1 MEIGSDSETLK
12 SGSVCIGA
20 DLTVVV
26 RDHDTAYC
34 ETPVFEFGFEP
45 EHVGVVGYAKI
56 LTHLV
61 LFNVNRAY
69 DNYDFGTVAELLEHL
84 ELAVRLETRKN
95 PACVIVVKQFSAQ
108 FQIKFVPELPDAFL
122 DMFGLDPHI
131 LFVVKTVFHIVR

>member
-12 SGSVCIGA
+12 SGPVCIGA

-26 RDHDTAYC
+26 CNHDTAYG
-34 ETPVFEFGFEP
+34 EAPIFKFGFEP

-61 LFNVNRAY
+61 LFYVDRAY
-69 DNYDFGTVAELLEHL
+69 DNYDFGTVAELLKHL
-84 ELAVRLETRKN
+84 ELAVRLEAGKY

-108 FQIKFVPELPDAFL
+108 FQIKFVSELPDAFL
-122 DMFGLDPHI
+122 DMFGLDPYI